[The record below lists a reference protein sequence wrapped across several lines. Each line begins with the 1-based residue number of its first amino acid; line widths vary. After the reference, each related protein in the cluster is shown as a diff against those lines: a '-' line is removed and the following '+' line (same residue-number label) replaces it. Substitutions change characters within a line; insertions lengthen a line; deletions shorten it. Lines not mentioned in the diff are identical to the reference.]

1 MGLHNKLLISLL
13 HNASTPSQAPLA
25 PNRKR
30 KRVPAHDP
38 EFDVDDVVVE
48 PKMRVSQWIGMLT
61 NRDRGRLK
69 RGMAQNLKA
78 EEEAAVPNNGE
89 GEDGEVKVD
98 DPEVIMRKSSTYT
111 PGMFFYWRLG
121 SG

>member
-1 MGLHNKLLISLL
+1 VGLHNKLLISLL

-38 EFDVDDVVVE
+38 DFDVDDVIVE

-78 EEEAAVPNNGE
+78 EEEAGVADGE
-89 GEDGEVKVD
+89 GEGETKVD
-98 DPEVIMRKSSTYT
+98 PDVAIKKSSAYT
-111 PGMFFYWRLG
+111 PGMSSPLDYGIRG
-121 SG
+121 